1 MHDSFIMYPIP
12 CYNSY
17 FLIDIETIKNAIM
30 VVCEYTTVRKLIY
43 KSKTNN
49 LVSTL
54 TIINIIPNNCG
65 MVYVSCLTYTFT
77 PPNLTDEHGDP
88 LNDPFVR
95 ANMFN
100 DHFCHVYKSVD
111 TNSTNKHTELQ
122 VL

>member
-1 MHDSFIMYPIP
+1 
-12 CYNSY
+12 
-17 FLIDIETIKNAIM
+17 
-30 VVCEYTTVRKLIY
+30 
-43 KSKTNN
+43 
-49 LVSTL
+49 
-54 TIINIIPNNCG
+54 

-100 DHFCHVYKSVD
+100 DHFFHVYKSVD